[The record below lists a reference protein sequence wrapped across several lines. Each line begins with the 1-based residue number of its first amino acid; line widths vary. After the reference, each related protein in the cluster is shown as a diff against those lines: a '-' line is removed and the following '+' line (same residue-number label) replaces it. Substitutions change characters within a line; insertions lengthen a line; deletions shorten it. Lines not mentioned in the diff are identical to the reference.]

1 MKFKAAI
8 TDNAPQKLIDRLDS
22 HTTAALLMKLV
33 VVECLH
39 VLPTDLGPAT
49 HYVQATDRLIALS
62 DDVGVVVGLTMV
74 SKQRTRSDQDFEDA
88 LRSIESVYAEV
99 VASEMPAGS
108 RAQLF
113 VAIAIDG
120 DVEPPLHMRARRTNL
135 IETEPRWIDGTAKVD
150 AVATVASSAG
160 ASL

>member
-8 TDNAPQKLIDRLDS
+8 TDNAPPKLIDRLDS
-22 HTTAALLMKLV
+22 PTTAALLMKRV
-33 VVECLH
+33 VRDCLH
-39 VLPTDLGPAT
+39 VAAADLGPAT

-62 DDVGVVVGLTMV
+62 QDVGVVVGLTMV

-88 LRSIESVYAEV
+88 LRAIEAIYEDVIA
-99 VASEMPAGS
+99 AEMPAGS

-120 DVEPPLHMRARRTNL
+120 DVEPPLHMRGRRTNL
-135 IETEPRWIDGTAKVD
+135 IETEPKWVEGAGDIAATD
-150 AVATVASSAG
+150 ASKPLAG
-160 ASL
+160 APR

>member
-8 TDNAPQKLIDRLDS
+8 TDNAPEKLIRRLDDMA
-22 HTTAALLMKLV
+22 TASLLMQRV

-39 VLPTDLGPAT
+39 VAAADLGPAT

-62 DDVGVVVGLTMV
+62 QDVGVVVGLTMV

-88 LRSIESVYAEV
+88 LLAIESVYAEI
-99 VASEMPAGS
+99 VASEMPRGR

-120 DVEPPLHMRARRTNL
+120 DVEAPLHMRGRRTNL
-135 IETEPRWIDGTAKVD
+135 IETEPKWIEGLCTEV
-150 AVATVASSAG
+150 
-160 ASL
+160 